1 MIFSYCVKILNRVS
15 VPVNASSSV
24 SLLPPHLLPPRVVGH
39 SNFSLFFCFFSEVP
53 EPSLHFNNLLLPL
66 PFTNIH
72 FNSS

>member
-24 SLLPPHLLPPRVVGH
+24 SLLPPRVVGH